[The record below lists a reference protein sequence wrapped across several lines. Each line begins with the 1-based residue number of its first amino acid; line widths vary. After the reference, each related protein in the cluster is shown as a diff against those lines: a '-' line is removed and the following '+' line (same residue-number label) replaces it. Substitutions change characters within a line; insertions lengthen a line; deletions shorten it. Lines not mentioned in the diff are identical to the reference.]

1 VSALCGRDQFL
12 INMEYEKSRA
22 ACQFVTPKRD
32 LYLNSLLYSV
42 PDWMPPYSIDDN
54 AALHE
59 SLIDSMPPMVIGTY
73 SSALS
78 PEQLWR
84 IVITCW
90 RRRLPLQH
98 NELWP
103 MIEAHGVARHQKAR
117 LLQTFEF
124 GIKVLVLA
132 NGRQPIKRKR
142 MPPMSVGRYLTSAQE
157 ELNIRLFGRR

>member
-1 VSALCGRDQFL
+1 
-12 INMEYEKSRA
+12 
-22 ACQFVTPKRD
+22 
-32 LYLNSLLYSV
+32 
-42 PDWMPPYSIDDN
+42 
-54 AALHE
+54 
-59 SLIDSMPPMVIGTY
+59 
-73 SSALS
+73 
-78 PEQLWR
+78 
-84 IVITCW
+84 
-90 RRRLPLQH
+90 
-98 NELWP
+98 